1 MFGIFRKTVTY
12 ENYGYMCGDSILH
25 TLVEQPSRSATER
38 TMIDPNSAE
47 VTSIWKKPLAT
58 LAAGSDI
65 DSEEVT
71 RQLAIL
77 CLAFHQF
84 CHIGLVSEAAAQ
96 RILAGVIKRFN
107 ERFPGFSSDELT
119 VEATTAY
126 LRAAAS
132 DIKNKSKSESF
143 PTLVPLAIGRV
154 ARLKPTDTNWPAASD
169 VLYSIL
175 GIILKTTE
183 PMLLGTKKY
192 AKLV

>member
-12 ENYGYMCGDSILH
+12 ENYGYMCGDTILH
-25 TLVEQPSRSATER
+25 TLVEQPSRSVTKKA
-38 TMIDPNSAE
+38 MIDPNSLE
-47 VTSIWKKPLAT
+47 ITSIWKKPLAT
-58 LAAGSDI
+58 LAADGDV
-65 DSEEVT
+65 DSKEVT

-84 CHIGLVSEAAAQ
+84 CHIGLVSEAAAP
-96 RILAGVIKRFN
+96 RILAGVMKRFD

-126 LRAAAS
+126 IRAAAS

-154 ARLKPTDTNWPAASD
+154 ARLKRSDTNWPAASD
-169 VLYSIL
+169 VLYTIL
-175 GIILKTTE
+175 EVILKTTE
-183 PMLLGTKKY
+183 PMLLGTKKH

>member
-1 MFGIFRKTVTY
+1 MFGIFRKRVTY
-12 ENYGYMCGDSILH
+12 ESYGYMCGDTMLH
-25 TLVEQPSRSATER
+25 TLVEQPSRSASEE

-47 VTSIWKKPLAT
+47 VTSIWKRPLAT
-58 LAAGSDI
+58 LAAGSDANFE
-65 DSEEVT
+65 SVT

-96 RILAGVIKRFN
+96 RTLAGVMKRFD
-107 ERFPGFSSDELT
+107 ERFPGFSSDEFT
-119 VEATTAY
+119 VETTTAY
-126 LRAAAS
+126 LQAAAD

-154 ARLKPTDTNWPAASD
+154 VRLKPTDPNWPAASD
-169 VLYSIL
+169 VLYSL
-175 GIILKTTE
+175 LDVILKTTE
-183 PMLLGTKKY
+183 PMFTGMKKH